1 MNDLFLIL
9 IILILVIINALSI
22 YFLIELWKW
31 RKKINESSIVLP
43 DQFHQDVNNL
53 SKNIVLHKNQLNHI
67 DKKFIEKLNDFNA
80 VLSSTVNKNSEYFQ
94 NIFESI
100 NPIKLMISNQ
110 DKEIKRLREGY
121 NNSVKKDLI
130 LKLIDLKERIDFYTI
145 KDNKESKIKITDDVV
160 SATQN
165 ILKVLNYVFKTEGV
179 KELKFSNNDLID
191 KIDSSEIEVLPQN
204 CIETDDSSLVGKIES
219 TIKVG
224 FYIDGLDNQKFILKK
239 AQVKYYGEIEK

>member
-1 MNDLFLIL
+1 MCIL
-9 IILILVIINALSI
+9 CSGRINCRI
-22 YFLIELWKW
+22 C
-31 RKKINESSIVLP
+31 
-43 DQFHQDVNNL
+43 VNPNITIACCIWNI
-53 SKNIVLHKNQLNHI
+53 SNIV
-67 DKKFIEKLNDFNA
+67 
-80 VLSSTVNKNSEYFQ
+80 
-94 NIFESI
+94 
-100 NPIKLMISNQ
+100 
-110 DKEIKRLREGY
+110 R
-121 NNSVKKDLI
+121 
-130 LKLIDLKERIDFYTI
+130 LKERIDFYTI

-191 KIDSSEIEVLPQN
+191 SIDSSEIEVLPQN